1 MSDFENSIGSHCK
14 RLYSLSCFASNK
26 DNKDI
31 VLSRIFL
38 GRLHLEA
45 TWMEETLDSVGARK
59 SKKWFPF
66 REAVSGIKL
75 FSTVIYELLHTISGF
90 NHYNLLKSENDF
102 GLNSIEVLNKLYLT
116 IIHICG
122 NLVNNA
128 KNCGLHKN
136 PIELDVTVFTDI
148 EKGLK
153 LDEDRKLRHISNPG
167 KTLVYLATEFI
178 NLRPQMSLFDNLS
191 SLKKK
196 EYDSYIPS
204 TVSEDK
210 LRLILVRFHNLQSLY
225 DTYLSESD
233 IESVDNR
240 LRILRGHISFIYH
253 MLKSATE
260 LTHYYERHI
269 KSNQIPVKP
278 CEFLEIIIDFYISC
292 FVEYF
297 KGGINL
303 CYDVIESYGEVSTIV
318 IPIPPYRG
326 FHVRP
331 STLISKIVN
340 YYGARV
346 KMILNNTEYD
356 PSTPLELFR
365 VNEEINAIK
374 RDGVNEYLLKN
385 KLYKKDLEQVLSA
398 LKEHGILIQYR
409 EKFDKIPIKEDEAP
423 LEYMKRAIAYLL
435 AAGVIDI
442 KMEIFV
448 KYIGDTR
455 VLNDLKTLSEANYG
469 EDLYGN
475 NIALPKELSYLKR

>member
-1 MSDFENSIGSHCK
+1 MSNFEDQIYEHCI
-14 RLYSLSCFASNK
+14 RLYSLAVYASDKKNK
-26 DNKDI
+26 EK

-38 GRLHLEA
+38 GRINLES

-59 SKKWFPF
+59 SKMWFPF

-90 NHYNLLKSENDF
+90 KHYSLLDNQIDFEIKSKDVME
-102 GLNSIEVLNKLYLT
+102 KLYYTLEY
-116 IIHICG
+116 ICK
-122 NLVNNA
+122 NLVKDAA
-128 KNCGLHKN
+128 KCGLHKKSA
-136 PIELDVTVFTDI
+136 IIDDSVFVDI
-148 EKGLK
+148 DKGLK
-153 LDEDRKLRHISNPG
+153 LEADRKLRHIDNPG

-178 NLRPQMSLFDNLS
+178 NLRPEMALFDNLS
-191 SLKKK
+191 GLSKK
-196 EYDSYIPS
+196 EFNRYIPD

-233 IESVDNR
+233 IEEVDCR

-253 MLKSATE
+253 LIKSSTE

-269 KSNQIPVKP
+269 NYKIIPIKVD
-278 CEFLEIIIDFYISC
+278 EFLEIIISFYMKC

-303 CYDVIESYGEVSTIV
+303 CYDVIESYGEVSTIK

-331 STLISKIVN
+331 STLVSKIVN
-340 YYGARV
+340 YYGARM
-346 KMILNNTEYD
+346 KMVLNGTSYN
-356 PSTPLELFR
+356 PATPLELFR
-365 VNEEINAIK
+365 VNEEINALKRESVNNYIK
-374 RDGVNEYLLKN
+374 ENEIYTK
-385 KLYKKDLEQVLSA
+385 Q
-398 LKEHGILIQYR
+398 LKEAISILKVSGILIQYQ
-409 EKFDKIPIKEDEAP
+409 KDFDDITKKEGEES

-435 AAGVIDI
+435 ASGVIDI
-442 KMEIFV
+442 QMEILV
-448 KYIGDTR
+448 EYIGDTR
-455 VLNDLKTLSEANYG
+455 VLNDLKILSDAHYG